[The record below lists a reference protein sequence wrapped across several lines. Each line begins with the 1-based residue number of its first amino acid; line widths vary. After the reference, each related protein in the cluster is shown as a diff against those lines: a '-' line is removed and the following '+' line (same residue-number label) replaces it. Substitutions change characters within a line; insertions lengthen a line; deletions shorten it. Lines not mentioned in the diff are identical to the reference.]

1 MLSDNTSYTVTGR
14 AVKYEPTSHVVLAL
28 FIITISAFA
37 LQMEISVTNAL
48 LPASRRENV
57 PFSETQVTSL
67 VNGSRAYDFDLELEN
82 ISSRHFGFRA
92 SGSQGANETAFWI
105 KERLEDFG
113 LEAWLE
119 PFQFAGWDL
128 LSKPSLAVDT
138 DGNQNTKSDQVPINS
153 FQCEHFSWPTP
164 NNGAFADLVILPLPR
179 ATDHTQLGTTP
190 IDTALWNTVNTTGK
204 IVLIGREIRMAP
216 PSSNWMTAFLGKLRA
231 QPPAAVVHTWWYDW
245 MSFIPAFFSSAGGR
259 PLGGYG
265 SFYWDVGVPVGFI
278 DYSDGLWI
286 RNMENSNPNLAA
298 NITIR
303 AVTGNVTNFNVVG
316 RINGYSDPNK
326 LVILSS
332 HYDTVTCNGFCDNG
346 AGTAGV
352 LELAK
357 ILNEAVQ
364 KGLYKPDYTILF
376 VTFTC
381 EELYCV
387 GSVDYIKQHKAEM
400 ANITAVVNLDC
411 IGNKDL
417 YVTETDS
424 VGEFDLSQT
433 IVNAAQALGVSI
445 TVEPFTDSDH
455 EPFRNPSMFDSI
467 VLANW
472 NFNANISDA
481 TIVTSSAMLESYP
494 ILYSDKWS
502 TGTPGWIHTPY
513 DNSTS
518 TATLNWVEVDYLE
531 NQIKVAALATI
542 RVSPDV
548 TIPEYAPTITF
559 ALFIASSLYT
569 YFLVRKHLRA
579 LNHAEEKY
587 ARTNGLERKCFH
599 R

>member
-1 MLSDNTSYTVTGR
+1 MGR
-14 AVKYEPTSHVVLAL
+14 AVEDGLTSHVVLAL
-28 FIITISAFA
+28 FMITILAFA
-37 LQMEISVTNAL
+37 LQMEISV
-48 LPASRRENV
+48 ASAPLSDSRMENV
-57 PFSETQVTSL
+57 AFSETQVVSL

-82 ISSRHFGFRA
+82 ISSRHFAFRA
-92 SGSQGANETAFWI
+92 SGSQGANETAILI
-105 KERLEDFG
+105 KERLENFG

-128 LSKPSLAVDT
+128 LSKPSLVVDT

-153 FQCEHFSWPTP
+153 FQSEHFSWPTP
-164 NNGAFADLVILPLPR
+164 NNGVFADLAVLPLPP
-179 ATDHTQLGTTP
+179 ATDHTQLGWPP
-190 IDTALWNTVNTTGK
+190 IDTILWNTVNTTEK
-204 IVLIGREIRMAP
+204 IVLIGREIRFAP
-216 PSSNWMTAFLGKLRA
+216 PSSNWMPAFLDKLRA
-231 QPPAAVVHTWWYDW
+231 QPPAAVVYTWWYDW
-245 MSFIPAFFSSAGGR
+245 MSFVPAFFSSAGGR

-265 SFYWDVGVPVGFI
+265 SFYWDAGVPIGFI
-278 DYSDGLWI
+278 DYSDGLRI

-298 NITIR
+298 DVTIR
-303 AVTGNVTNFNVVG
+303 AVTGSVTNFNVVG
-316 RINGYSDPNK
+316 RINGFSDPNK
-326 LVILSS
+326 LVIISS

-352 LELAK
+352 LELAR

-364 KGLYKPDYTILF
+364 KGLYKPSYTILF

-387 GSVDYIKQHKAEM
+387 GSVNYVKQHKAEM
-400 ANITAVVNLDC
+400 ANITAVINLDC

-417 YVTETDS
+417 YVTETDP
-424 VGEFDLSQT
+424 VGGFDLSQT
-433 IVNAAQALGVSI
+433 IVNAAQELGVSI

-455 EPFRNPSMFDSI
+455 ESFRDPSMFNSM

-494 ILYSDKWS
+494 ILYSDKWY

-518 TATLNWVEVDYLE
+518 TATLNWVEVDHLE

-548 TIPEYAPTITF
+548 TIPEYAPTVTF
-559 ALFIASSLYT
+559 ALFIASSLCMC
-569 YFLVRKHLRA
+569 FLARKRLRT
-579 LNHAEEKY
+579 LNQA
-587 ARTNGLERKCFH
+587 ERKVCANKEP
-599 R
+599 